1 MRTRLPL
8 RIGTRGSPLALVQ
21 ARMVRAALA
30 AADPDLAAED
40 AVEIRVV
47 STTGDRVRDRTLA
60 EIGGKGLFTKEIE
73 DGLLDGSLDLA
84 VHSMKDV
91 PTFLPAGLVIAA
103 TLARADPRDAL
114 IANGTRRIA
123 DLPAGAV
130 VGTAS
135 LRRAAQLLA
144 ARPDL
149 RVVPLRGNVGTR
161 LAKLEAGAVDATL
174 LALAGLKR
182 LGLADRAT
190 AILAPEEMLPAVAQ
204 GAIGIEIREGDTALA
219 ELLAPLDDPATAVRV
234 AAERACLAELD
245 GSCHTPIAALAEAAS
260 GDRLRLRALIALPDG
275 SAVERD
281 ERHGPATAAAALGR
295 AVGLALKARA
305 ALTFFRAARNKAHS
319 ADRFWV
325 LIL

>member
-47 STTGDRVRDRTLA
+47 STTGDRVRDRPLA

-103 TLARADPRDAL
+103 TLPRADPRDAL

-161 LAKLEAGAVDATL
+161 LRQGRGGRGRGHVPRDGGAGAA
-174 LALAGLKR
+174 
-182 LGLADRAT
+182 RAR
-190 AILAPEEMLPAVAQ
+190 
-204 GAIGIEIREGDTALA
+204 GGR
-219 ELLAPLDDPATAVRV
+219 
-234 AAERACLAELD
+234 ERAAGAGRD
-245 GSCHTPIAALAEAAS
+245 AAGGGA
-260 GDRLRLRALIALPDG
+260 GCGRH
-275 SAVERD
+275 RD
-281 ERHGPATAAAALGR
+281 AGGR
-295 AVGLALKARA
+295 RGAARA
-305 ALTFFRAARNKAHS
+305 AGAGEPRRHVPLHGRRAGVPGGARGLVPD
-319 ADRFWV
+319 ADRGAGGAGGRPGPLRAGWWPARTGRGCGGSSARGRRPTPR
-325 LIL
+325 

>member
-21 ARMVRAALA
+21 ARMVREALA

-47 STTGDRVRDRTLA
+47 STTGDRVRDRPLA

-103 TLARADPRDAL
+103 TLPRADPRDAL

-161 LAKLEAGAVDATL
+161 LAKVKAGEVAATF
-174 LALAGLKR
+174 LAMAGLVR
-182 LGLADRAT
+182 LGLAEA
-190 AILAPEEMLPAVAQ
+190 ASAPLEPAEMLPAVAQ
-204 GAIGIEIREGDTALA
+204 GAVGIETRADDDALH
-219 ELLAPLDDPATAVRV
+219 ELLARV
-234 AAERACLAELD
+234 SHADTFRCMVAERAFLAALE
-245 GSCHTPIAALAEAAS
+245 GSCRTPIAALAELAGGRVRFA
-260 GDRLRLRALIALPDG
+260 GLVARPDG
-275 SAVERD
+275 TGLRRLER
-281 ERHGPATAAAALGR
+281 EW
-295 AVGLALKARA
+295 
-305 ALTFFRAARNKAHS
+305 S
-319 ADRFWV
+319 
-325 LIL
+325 